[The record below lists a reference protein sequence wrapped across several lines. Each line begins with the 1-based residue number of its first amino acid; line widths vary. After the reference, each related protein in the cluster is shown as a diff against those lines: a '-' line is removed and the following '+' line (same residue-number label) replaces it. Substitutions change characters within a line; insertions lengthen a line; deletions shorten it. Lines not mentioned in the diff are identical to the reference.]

1 MSLCLAAEM
10 FPPLKALGRCLGTTL
25 SSGYQLLFVA
35 GVGSCGSRT
44 GARFEPDE
52 YALLLYEFV
61 EQVAH
66 EMLSDARYPRR
77 LEQLALRYVARCG
90 E

>member
-1 MSLCLAAEM
+1 MSLYLAAEM

-25 SSGYQLLFVA
+25 SFRYQLLFLA

-61 EQVAH
+61 EQVAC
-66 EMLSDARYPRR
+66 EMLADARQPRR
-77 LEQLALRYVARCG
+77 LE
-90 E
+90 